1 MSKNDIESEIICKYC
16 LDSIDIE
23 LEYFNPCE
31 CKNLVHKDCLIKWL
45 EKRPLNCNINIC
57 EICKTEY
64 NFSIDKNI
72 ILMREKKIAGKNC
85 TNLKMTISIIF
96 CLFFFISIC
105 YVSFS
110 SEIYD
115 YSNSN
120 YNYTNTSEYREL
132 YSEIKEFPIEYYLNN
147 N

>member
-1 MSKNDIESEIICKYC
+1 M
-16 LDSIDIE
+16 
-23 LEYFNPCE
+23 
-31 CKNLVHKDCLIKWL
+31 
-45 EKRPLNCNINIC
+45 R
-57 EICKTEY
+57 
-64 NFSIDKNI
+64 NI
-72 ILMREKKIAGKNC
+72 ILMREKKIASKNC

-96 CLFFFISIC
+96 CLFFFSSIC

-110 SEIYD
+110 SEIYG

-132 YSEIKEFPIEYYLNN
+132 YSEINEFPIEYYLNN